1 MRWKNSHRKERFNP
15 DWTRIRHEILERD
28 RFACQW
34 PVTDEFGFTH
44 ICAQPANEVDHKVR
58 ATNGVDDDSPENL
71 WALCQYH
78 HSQKTAQES
87 TEQRRMNRERRKEQE
102 WYSRPAYR
110 RTAS

>member
-15 DWTRIRHEILERD
+15 DWPRIRHEILERD

-58 ATNGVDDDSPENL
+58 ATNGVDDDSPETGRL
-71 WALCQYH
+71 LEPVIRDRRVRF
-78 HSQKTAQES
+78 HSLL
-87 TEQRRMNRERRKEQE
+87 
-102 WYSRPAYR
+102 
-110 RTAS
+110 

>member
-15 DWTRIRHEILERD
+15 DWPRIRHEILERD

-44 ICAQPANEVDHKVR
+44 ICAP
-58 ATNGVDDDSPENL
+58 PENL
-71 WALCQYH
+71 WALCWYH